1 MNPLA
6 IQKTEPVSYIFID
19 MTGLELVSYRF
30 IDIPIAWNRTSELAI
45 VDPNDK
51 SIERI
56 I

>member
-6 IQKTEPVSYIFID
+6 SQKTQPVSYTFID
-19 MTGLELVSYRF
+19 LAGLELVSYRF
-30 IDIPIAWNRTSELAI
+30 VNIPIAWNCTSELAI
-45 VDPNDK
+45 VNPNDK